1 MSIAG
6 KMQMITELLGNEPVY
21 DENGGIIGYT
31 PKLISKE
38 TALELLNI
46 KNHESVSETG
56 KKFDTGKPRMEL
68 LSGIAL
74 QEVAKVLAFGA
85 TKYDAHNWRGGLKWS
100 RILGAALR
108 HIFAYLGGEDKDP
121 ETGLSHIAHAACCM
135 MFLLEYE
142 VTHKE
147 LDDRFKSEIK
157 SEK

>member
-1 MSIAG
+1 MNTDT
-6 KMQMITELLGNEPVY
+6 KWVKNEPVY
-21 DENGGIIGYT
+21 DESGKLLGYSV
-31 PKLISKE
+31 PLIAPLVNNE
-38 TALELLNI
+38 DTRI
-46 KNHESVSETG
+46 TETG
-56 KKFDTGKPRMEL
+56 KKFDAGKPRMEL

-74 QEVAKVLAFGA
+74 QEVAKVLTFGA

-100 RILGAALR
+100 RVLGAALR

-142 VTHKE
+142 VTHNE